1 VTLPEC
7 TLYWSEGGYIPED
20 ERLAPIMKV
29 LREQEK
35 GADPL
40 NGCIFIGSKGMMAS
54 LDPYGNDCVIMLNG
68 EKAPRNTKEH
78 EACSVDLIPM
88 YIPRVPGK
96 TDDIWID
103 MDREQ
108 TGELCR
114 AIRGQAK
121 CFSDIDYST
130 GILEG
135 MLVGCLSQRLN
146 RKLNWNAS
154 SQTFGDK
161 DADALI
167 RPYIRPGWEF

>member
-1 VTLPEC
+1 
-7 TLYWSEGGYIPED
+7 
-20 ERLAPIMKV
+20 
-29 LREQEK
+29 
-35 GADPL
+35 
-40 NGCIFIGSKGMMAS
+40 MAS

-78 EACSVDLIPM
+78 EACSIDLIPM